1 MSLKRSTLKARG
13 IDDEVIEEIIA
24 AHSETVN
31 SLKDEIDKY
40 KEAAEK
46 YKADAEKLPELQ
58 KRLDALENNHLQD
71 DYDALKKEYEDF
83 KNDVKNK
90 ETRKAKETAY
100 RDMLKEAGISDNVIP
115 LIIKATDFNEVELDR
130 ENNIKNKP
138 DVAEKI
144 KRDYDGF
151 IVSQNVK
158 TEKPETP
165 IENKGS
171 AIMDKKAIMEIADP
185 QERQKAIA
193 ANMELF
199 GYK

>member
-1 MSLKRSTLKARG
+1 MSLKRSTLRAMG
-13 IDDEVIEEIIA
+13 IDDEKIEEIIA

-31 SLKDEIDKY
+31 SLKDEI
-40 KEAAEK
+40 AK

-58 KRLDALENNHLQD
+58 KRLDAVESSTLQD
-71 DYDALKKEYEDF
+71 DYEKLKKEYEDF

-90 ETRKAKETAY
+90 ETRVAKESAY
-100 RDMLKEAGISDNVIP
+100 RDMLKEIGISDKVIP
-115 LIIKATDFNEVELDR
+115 SIIKVTDFNEVELDR

-151 IVSQNVK
+151 IVSQNVV

-171 AIMDKKAIMEIADP
+171 AIMDKKTIMEIADP

>member
-1 MSLKRSTLKARG
+1 MSLKRSTLRAMG
-13 IDDEVIEEIIA
+13 IDDEKIEEIIA

-31 SLKDEIDKY
+31 SLKDEI
-40 KEAAEK
+40 AK

-58 KRLDALENNHLQD
+58 KRLDEVESSTLQD
-71 DYDALKKEYEDF
+71 DYEKLKKEYEDF

-90 ETRKAKETAY
+90 ETRVAKETAY
-100 RDMLKEAGISDNVIP
+100 RDMLKEIGISDKVIP
-115 LIIKATDFNEVELDR
+115 SIIKVTDFNEVELDR

-151 IVSQNVK
+151 IVSQNVV

>member
-1 MSLKRSTLKARG
+1 MSLKRSTLRAMG
-13 IDDEVIEEIIA
+13 IDDEKIEEIIA

-31 SLKDEIDKY
+31 SLKDEI
-40 KEAAEK
+40 AK

-90 ETRKAKETAY
+90 ETRVAKETAY
-100 RDMLKEAGISDNVIP
+100 RDMLKEIGISDKVIP
-115 LIIKATDFNEVELDR
+115 SIIKVTDFNEVELDR

-158 TEKPETP
+158 TETPETP
-165 IENKGS
+165 PKNVADNGNAREHRAARLAAEYHQRLYGGIVQTENTNNN
-171 AIMDKKAIMEIADP
+171 
-185 QERQKAIA
+185 QKTE
-193 ANMELF
+193 N
-199 GYK
+199 

>member
-13 IDDEVIEEIIA
+13 IDDDVIEEIIA

-31 SLKDEIDKY
+31 SLKDEIEKY
-40 KEAAEK
+40 KDDAEK
-46 YKADAEKLPELQ
+46 YKAESEKY
-58 KRLDALENNHLQD
+58 KSDCENI
-71 DYDALKKEYEDF
+71 KKEYDDF
-83 KNDVKNK
+83 KADVNNK

-158 TEKPETP
+158 TETPETP
-165 IENKGS
+165 PKNVADNGNAREHRAARLAAEYHQRLYGGIVQTDNINNNQKTEN
-171 AIMDKKAIMEIADP
+171 
-185 QERQKAIA
+185 
-193 ANMELF
+193 
-199 GYK
+199 

>member
-1 MSLKRSTLKARG
+1 MSLKRSTLRAMG
-13 IDDEVIEEIIA
+13 IDDEKIEEIIA

-31 SLKDEIDKY
+31 SLKDEI
-40 KEAAEK
+40 AK

-58 KRLDALENNHLQD
+58 KRLDAVESSTLQD
-71 DYDALKKEYEDF
+71 DYEKLKKEYEDF

-90 ETRKAKETAY
+90 ETRVAKESAY
-100 RDMLKEAGISDNVIP
+100 RDMLKEIGISDKVIP
-115 LIIKATDFNEVELDR
+115 SIIKVTDFNEVELDR